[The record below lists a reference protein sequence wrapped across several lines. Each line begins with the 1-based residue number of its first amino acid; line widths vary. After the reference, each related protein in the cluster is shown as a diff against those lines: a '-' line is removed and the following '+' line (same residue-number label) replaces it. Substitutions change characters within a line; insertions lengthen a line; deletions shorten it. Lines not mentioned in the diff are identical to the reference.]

1 MIEFSIF
8 FTFKKPKEFLMSL
21 NINATQKP
29 LKEIFSNHY
38 AFEIPPYQR
47 PYAWTTDQAS
57 ELLSDILAFL
67 DNDSLEVKKIPP
79 YFLGSIVLIKGLD
92 STQADVVDGQQR
104 LTTLTILLAVLRTK
118 VNDTELANDITGY
131 LYEKGKKSE
140 GTSNRYRLK
149 LRERDADFFVKR
161 VQDEKGLDTLF
172 QLDKE
177 QLTDS
182 QKNIKLN
189 AEYFADQLGKL
200 IDSKR
205 ERLVQYLVSRCYL
218 VVVSTPDIDSAY
230 RIFSVL
236 NARGLDLGLTDF
248 LKSEII
254 GAIPKDLQE
263 KYNDIWENE
272 EENLG
277 RDYFQELFS
286 HIRMIKQK
294 NKLRTTALKAF
305 REDIKPQNEPKGFI
319 DDVLKPYSDSIQTIK
334 NASYKSS
341 NGTEKI
347 NALFGWLN
355 QIDNFD
361 WLPPA
366 ILYFSQHKNSQS
378 ELEKFFTDLER
389 LASGLM
395 IIRAD
400 INERIK
406 RYGELL
412 TAIENNLDLYS
423 ATSPLQL
430 TSDEIK
436 EVINNLNGNLYLQKR
451 ISKYVLLRL
460 DSTLAAAGATYNHSV
475 ISIEHVLPQ
484 TPALGSQWLNWFP
497 TIAEQEKY
505 VHRLG
510 NLVLLDRSKNSEAK
524 NYDFDRKKKVY
535 FVSKDKSTTFALT
548 TPVLT
553 KIEWTK
559 VVVDERQNQLLQNL
573 KTLWRL

>member
-1 MIEFSIF
+1 
-8 FTFKKPKEFLMSL
+8 MSV
-21 NINATQKP
+21 NIHATEKP
-29 LKEIFSNHY
+29 LKEIFSNYY

-47 PYAWTTDQAS
+47 PYAWTTDQAG

-67 DNDSLEVKKIPP
+67 GNDSLEIKEINP
-79 YFLGSIVLIKGLD
+79 YFLGSIVLIQEIN

-118 VNDTELANDITGY
+118 VNDSELADDITGY

-149 LRERDADFFVKR
+149 LRERDADFFVKK

-189 AEYFADQLGKL
+189 AEYFAEQLEKL
-200 IDSKR
+200 SELQR
-205 ERLVQYLVSRCYL
+205 QRLVQYLVSRCYL

-236 NARGLDLGLTDF
+236 NARGLDLGLTDL
-248 LKSEII
+248 LKSEVI
-254 GAIPKDLQE
+254 GAIHKNLQE
-263 KYNDIWENE
+263 KYNDIWENAE
-272 EENLG
+272 EDLG
-277 RDYFQELFS
+277 RDAFQELFS

-305 REDIKPQNEPKGFI
+305 REDIKPQDNPQKFI
-319 DDVLKPYSDSIQTIK
+319 DDVLLPYSDALEIIK
-334 NASYKSS
+334 KESYRSS
-341 NGTEKI
+341 NGAEKI

-366 ILYFSQHKNSQS
+366 ILYFSQHSNSQIV
-378 ELEKFFTDLER
+378 LENFFTDLER
-389 LASGLM
+389 LAAGLM

-412 TAIENNLDLYS
+412 TAIENKVDLS
-423 ATSPLQL
+423 ATNSPLQL
-430 TSDEIK
+430 TSNEI
-436 EVINNLNGNLYLQKR
+436 VQIINNLDGDLYLQKR

-460 DSTLAAAGATYNHSV
+460 DADLAGKGAIYNHSV
-475 ISIEHVLPQ
+475 ISIEHILPQ
-484 TPALGSQWLNWFP
+484 NPANGSQWFNWFP
-497 TIAEQEKY
+497 TVAEQEKY
-505 VHRLG
+505 VHRIG
-510 NLVLLDRSKNSEAK
+510 NLALLDRNKNSEAK
-524 NYDFDRKKKVY
+524 NYEFDHKKTVY
-535 FVSKDKSTTFALT
+535 FVSKNKTSPFVLT
-548 TPVLT
+548 TQVLQET
-553 KIEWTK
+553 AWTQA
-559 VVVDERQNQLLQNL
+559 VVDKRQNQLVQVL
-573 KTLWRL
+573 KNLWRL